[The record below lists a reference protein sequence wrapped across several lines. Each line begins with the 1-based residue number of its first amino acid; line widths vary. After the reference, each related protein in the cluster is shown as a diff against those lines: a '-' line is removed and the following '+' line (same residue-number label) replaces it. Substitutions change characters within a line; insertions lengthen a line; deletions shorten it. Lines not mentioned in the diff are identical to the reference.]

1 MSSSMIFK
9 TYDELD
15 FTDDFMFGIV
25 MGDKELCREVLEC
38 LLQQPVGELTEVQ
51 TQREFKYVSDG
62 KPIRLD
68 VYNEDS
74 EKRVYDAEMQN
85 LNHKSLESLQ
95 LPKRSRFYQSS
106 IDVDYLDKTADY
118 STLPESNVI
127 FICTFD
133 PFKQGLSK
141 YTFKECCEEDP
152 RILLKDG
159 TRKIFYNCTYK
170 GIDIPKNLRK
180 LYDYIERKQIDND
193 LTKKINDAVNKARKN
208 EKWRS
213 EFMKERII
221 LQDARAEGK
230 EEGLAQGRAE
240 GIEEGRNE
248 QIKSMLSRGKTVEQI
263 VEFCGYTY
271 EQVKTVEEGMLQTV
285 E

>member
-1 MSSSMIFK
+1 MSRSTMFK
-9 TYDELD
+9 NYDELD
-15 FTDDFMFGIV
+15 FTDDFMFGKI

-38 LLQQPVGELTEVQ
+38 LLQKPVGELTEVQ

-74 EKRVYDAEMQN
+74 EKRVYDAEMQK
-85 LNHKSLESLQ
+85 LNHKSIESLQ

-118 STLPESNVI
+118 NTLPESNII

-133 PFKQGLSK
+133 PFGKNISK
-141 YTFKECCEEDP
+141 YTFKECCEEDSG
-152 RILLKDG
+152 ICLNDG
-159 TRKIFYNCTYK
+159 TSKIFYNCTYK
-170 GIDIPKNLRK
+170 GKDIPKDLRE
-180 LYDYIERKQIDND
+180 LYDYIEGKQANND
-193 LTKKINDAVNKARKN
+193 LTKKINNAVNKAKKN

-221 LQDARAEGK
+221 LQDARAEGR
-230 EEGLAQGRAE
+230 EEGREE
-240 GIEEGRNE
+240 GIEKGRAIRDAE
-248 QIKSMLSRGKTVEQI
+248 KIESMLRRGKTVEEI
-263 VEFCGYTY
+263 VEFCEYSY
-271 EQVKTVEEGMLQTV
+271 EQVKKVEDRIFQQI
-285 E
+285 